1 MENPKEVNIRSI
13 KKILIYLVLALEM
26 FLLFKVSAN
35 FVQNQKYFG
44 LSKDFVIPFV
54 IILLFSLWTLSLISL
69 TIEKKWE
76 IFLSPIIIFLS
87 SFIFMSQFKI
97 GEALI
102 GAFSVSL
109 YYLLQLT
116 KTLSLNSNILKINI
130 RHSSR
135 PVARGFLFI
144 VSVIIS
150 LAVFLMSKNMETLD
164 VGKWAADIAGK
175 PIEDAVKKEYEKEV
189 PEDIR
194 SVNLQSLQESN
205 PQFFAVLNS
214 FGINEIPA
222 NIPTSEN
229 ITESVTGTIKSSISN
244 QVNKAIEPYRKFF
257 NPAIALLVF
266 GLLQIYNSV
275 TFFIFSITVSLVF
288 TILKKTK
295 LIKIQKVPTEKEVL
309 RI

>member
-229 ITESVTGTIKSSISN
+229 ISESVSGTIKKSISDQVN
-244 QVNKAIEPYRKFF
+244 QVVEPYRKFF

>member
-1 MENPKEVNIRSI
+1 MENPIKGSGRII
-13 KKILIYLVLALEM
+13 KKIFIY
-26 FLLFKVSAN
+26 FLLVVEMILVYKVSTD
-35 FVQNQKYFG
+35 FVSSQKYFS
-44 LSKDFVIPFV
+44 LSKDFAIPFV
-54 IILLFSLWTLSLISL
+54 LIMLFSLWTISIISQ

-76 IFLSPIIIFLS
+76 IFISFSIILFS

-194 SVNLQSLQESN
+194 SVNH
-205 PQFFAVLNS
+205 
-214 FGINEIPA
+214 
-222 NIPTSEN
+222 
-229 ITESVTGTIKSSISN
+229 
-244 QVNKAIEPYRKFF
+244 
-257 NPAIALLVF
+257 
-266 GLLQIYNSV
+266 
-275 TFFIFSITVSLVF
+275 
-288 TILKKTK
+288 ILF
-295 LIKIQKVPTEKEVL
+295 
-309 RI
+309 

>member
-76 IFLSPIIIFLS
+76 IFLSPIIIFFS

-288 TILKKTK
+288 TILKKIK
-295 LIKIQKVPTEKEVL
+295 LIKIQKIPTEKEVL